1 MSENFHYRYSAEK
14 QNEIEAIRRKY
25 LPKEEQEDKL
35 EQLRRLDAGV
45 TAPGM
50 IAAMVLGIVSVLVFG
65 VGMCCFLVW
74 NRFALGALVCVV
86 GVVGMLAAPW
96 LYRSLVEMRKQQIA
110 PEILRLTEELSRK

>member
-1 MSENFHYRYSAEK
+1 MSENFHYSYSAEK
-14 QNEIEAIRRKY
+14 QNEIEAIRKKY
-25 LPKEEQEDKL
+25 LPREEQEDKL

-45 TAPGM
+45 TTPGT
-50 IAAMVLGIVSVLVFG
+50 IASMALGIASVLIFG

-74 NRFALGALVCVV
+74 NRFALGALLCVV

-96 LYRSLVEMRKQQIA
+96 LYRRLVEKRKQQIA

>member
-1 MSENFHYRYSAEK
+1 MNERFHYSYSAET

-25 LPKEEQEDKL
+25 LPREEQEDKL

-45 TAPGM
+45 TTPGL
-50 IAAMVLGIVSVLVFG
+50 IASMALGIVSALVFG

-74 NRFALGALVCVV
+74 NRFALGALLCVV

-96 LYRSLVEMRKQQIA
+96 LYRRLVEKRKQQIA
-110 PEILRLTEELSRK
+110 PEILRLSDELSRK

>member
-1 MSENFHYRYSAEK
+1 MSENFHYSYSAEK
-14 QNEIEAIRRKY
+14 QNEIEAIRKKY
-25 LPKEEQEDKL
+25 LPWEEQEDKL

-45 TAPGM
+45 TTPGT
-50 IAAMVLGIVSVLVFG
+50 IAAMALGIVSALVFG

-74 NRFALGALVCVV
+74 NRFALGALLCVV

-96 LYRSLVEMRKQQIA
+96 LYRRLVEKRKQQIA

>member
-45 TAPGM
+45 TTPGL
-50 IAAMVLGIVSVLVFG
+50 IASMVLGIVSVLLFG

>member
-45 TAPGM
+45 TTPGL
-50 IAAMVLGIVSVLVFG
+50 IASMALGIVSVLLFG

-110 PEILRLTEELSRK
+110 PEILRLTDELSQN

>member
-1 MSENFHYRYSAEK
+1 MNERFHYSYSAET

-25 LPKEEQEDKL
+25 LPREEEEDKL

-45 TAPGM
+45 TTPGL
-50 IAAMVLGIVSVLVFG
+50 IASMALGIASVLIFG

-74 NRFALGALVCVV
+74 DRFIPGALLCAA
-86 GVVGMLAAPW
+86 GAAGMLTAPRM
-96 LYRSLVEMRKQQIA
+96 YHRLVEKRKRQIA

>member
-1 MSENFHYRYSAEK
+1 MSENFYYSYSAEK

-45 TAPGM
+45 TTPGL
-50 IAAMVLGIVSVLVFG
+50 IASMALGIASVLIFG

-74 NRFALGALVCVV
+74 SRLILGVLLCVI
-86 GVVGMLAAPW
+86 GILGMLVAPW
-96 LYRSLVEMRKQQIA
+96 LYRRLVEKRRQEIA
-110 PEILRLTEELSRK
+110 PEILRLTDELSRK